1 MKILIALVVTLL
13 TLPIYGQSDSEEKI
27 AKSLVKATIS
37 ACKVAPENTA
47 DLFQAKISIAFG
59 IENQSNAMLFI
70 CDPDRHDIV
79 IEKIVAKA
87 NNRKIDFHWGAWAE
101 SEHIELRNFKL
112 LDLNRYP
119 ARAGISP
126 RSEFSDRNFVVE
138 FNPSEVVN
146 LTLAEF
152 GDSQE
157 RIPDLR
163 NLPKVQQFS
172 VEGYVR
178 LIIVDPKNDKRVASK
193 LPFNLTWQVA
203 R

>member
-1 MKILIALVVTLL
+1 MLIAFIVILL

-37 ACKVAPENTA
+37 ACTVAPENTE
-47 DLFQAKISIAFG
+47 DLFQAKISVAFT
-59 IENQSNAMLFI
+59 IENQSDAMLFI
-70 CDPDRHDIV
+70 CDPNRHDIV
-79 IEKIVAKA
+79 ITNIVAKA
-87 NNRKIDFHWGAWAE
+87 NSRKIDFYYGVGFE
-101 SEHIELRNFKL
+101 VEYIELRNFKL
-112 LDLNRYP
+112 LDRNRYP
-119 ARAGISP
+119 ARAGVSP
-126 RSEFSDRNFVVE
+126 RSAFSDGNFVVE

-146 LTLAEF
+146 LMLAEF
-152 GDSQE
+152 VDNQE

-163 NLPKVQQFS
+163 KLPKVQEFS

-203 R
+203 K